1 MMEQEKFDFAKRFDD
16 YIDQSSDC
24 IRDVAKQFY
33 AWGLADGRSASR
45 TVIYIP
51 YPVEN
56 KKYGKKFETG
66 IQER

>member
-1 MMEQEKFDFAKRFDD
+1 MDQEKLDFAKRFDD

-24 IRDVAKQFY
+24 LREVAKQFY
-33 AWGLADGRSASR
+33 EWGLKDGKEQSKVA
-45 TVIYIP
+45 IYIP